1 MGKVRI
7 SSIQLF
13 LLLSGFLF
21 GSTVILAPAKGA
33 KNDAWLAI
41 LIGGA
46 GGVLLMGVYAA
57 ISSLNPSKTLV
68 DILKEKLGKVA
79 GTVVAVLY
87 VWYFIHLASLVF
99 RDFGEFICSV
109 TFPETPMVVVIVLF
123 AVVLVYA
130 VNSGIE
136 VLGRLSELL
145 VPLIPITILIISLS
159 LFTVHD
165 FTAFLPI
172 LDNGITPVLKA
183 ALSFITFPFG
193 ETVAFLMLFSHLNQK
208 GKLKK
213 VVLISAVVSTLLQIT
228 IFFRDISA
236 LGGDLMD
243 RATFIPHLTSLLIPE
258 INVEPLIDINLLVG
272 GGIKISVCIY
282 AAARALSQIIGIDDY
297 RNLTCAIST
306 FCVVL
311 SVWLHESVLD
321 LFSWTERVWSYY
333 SLPFQVFIPLLLLLL
348 SLRKSRPSIQG
359 QKAGV
364 ENKPM

>member
-46 GGVLLMGVYAA
+46 CGVLLMGVYAA
-57 ISSLNPSKTLV
+57 IALLNPSKTLV
-68 DILKEKLGKVA
+68 DILEEKLGKVA
-79 GTVVAVLY
+79 GTIVAILY

-109 TFPETPMVVVIVLF
+109 TFPEMPMVVVIGLF
-123 AVVLVYA
+123 AAVLLYA

-136 VLGRLSELL
+136 VVGRLSELL
-145 VPLIPITILIISLS
+145 VPLIPVIMLIISLS

-172 LDNGITPVLKA
+172 LENGITPVLKT

-193 ETVAFLMLFSHLNQK
+193 ETVAFLMLFPHLNQK
-208 GKLKK
+208 EKLKN
-213 VVLISAVVSTLLQIT
+213 VVLISAIVSTLMQVL
-228 IFFRDISA
+228 IFFRDISV
-236 LGGDLMD
+236 LGSGLMD
-243 RATFIPHLTSLLIPE
+243 RATFIPHLTSLIIPE
-258 INVEPLIDINLLVG
+258 FNIEPLVDINLLIG
-272 GGIKISVCIY
+272 GGIKISVCLY
-282 AAARALSQIIGIDDY
+282 AASRALCQIAGINDY
-297 RNLTCAIST
+297 RNLTGAIST

-311 SVWLHESVLD
+311 SIWVHESVLD
-321 LFSWTERVWSYY
+321 LFSWTEKVWSYY
-333 SLPFQVFIPLLLLLL
+333 SLPFQVFVPLLLLLL
-348 SLRKSRPSIQG
+348 SLKKSKPSN
-359 QKAGV
+359 AGTAN
-364 ENKPM
+364 EK